1 MAKRFSLLDIQRM
14 KALSS
19 GTMPANQA
27 ANVPDKTDMRAR
39 GNLTN
44 KFLTQAPVST
54 LPKAVVRA
62 TGVAGLILVP
72 TRAGDGTIQPGVIE
86 KQKKLDRDKAKR
98 RPMT

>member
-1 MAKRFSLLDIQRM
+1 MARFSLLDIKRM

-19 GTMPANQA
+19 GTIQGNQA

-54 LPKAVVRA
+54 LPKAVTRA
-62 TGVAGLILVP
+62 TGVW
-72 TRAGDGTIQPGVIE
+72 D
-86 KQKKLDRDKAKR
+86 
-98 RPMT
+98 

>member
-1 MAKRFSLLDIQRM
+1 
-14 KALSS
+14 
-19 GTMPANQA
+19 
-27 ANVPDKTDMRAR
+27 
-39 GNLTN
+39 
-44 KFLTQAPVST
+44 VST

>member
-19 GTMPANQA
+19 GTRPANQA

-39 GNLTN
+39 ESLTN
-44 KFLTQAPVST
+44 KVLTQAPVST
-54 LPKAVVRA
+54 LPKAVTRA
-62 TGVAGLILVP
+62 TGVMGLILVP

-86 KQKKLDRDKAKR
+86 KQKKLDRDRAKR